1 MSKLPV
7 WIDCDTGVDDAVALI
22 LASGLKE
29 LEIVGVSTVAG
40 NVELEKTTANT
51 LRVRDLVGA
60 SWPVYRGAAQPWLRP
75 YHSATLFHGVD
86 GLGGA
91 TLPDPK
97 GCVEPEAAWDAMY
110 AAAKARPGE
119 LEMVCV
125 GPLTNLANAF
135 VKYPTLPG
143 LLKRVLI
150 MGGAAVGGNTTPAAE
165 FNIYVDPDAA
175 QAVFR
180 SGVKVWMFGLDV
192 TLPAYLTGEDVATVT
207 AQGGPVAEFVRACTT
222 HTLNVVTGFGL
233 PGVSM
238 HDSCPLVYLV
248 HPEFFEGEEAGVF
261 VETQSEL
268 TLGKTVTDLYSDH
281 QFEEKNAVVM
291 YSVNREAFVSF
302 IGETLRQY

>member
-22 LASGLKE
+22 LASGRAE
-29 LEIVGVSTVAG
+29 LDLVGVSTVAG
-40 NVELEKTTANT
+40 NVELEKTTCNT
-51 LRVRDLVGA
+51 LRLRDLLGA

-75 YHSATLFHGVD
+75 YHSATLFHGED

-91 TLPDPK
+91 DLPAPR
-97 GCVEPEAAWDAMY
+97 GGVEPETAWDAMY
-110 AAAKARPGE
+110 AAARARPGA

-135 VKYPTLPG
+135 VKYPDLPG

-192 TLPAYLTGEDVATVT
+192 TLKAYLTAEDIA
-207 AQGGPVAEFVRACTT
+207 AIGALGCPVAEFVRDCTS
-222 HTLNVVTGFGL
+222 HTLKVVTAFGL

-238 HDSCPLVYLV
+238 HDACPIAYLLR
-248 HPEFFEGEEAGVF
+248 PELFEGEEAGVF
-261 VETQSEL
+261 VETRSQI

-291 YSVNREAFVSF
+291 YHVDREAFVSL
-302 IGETLRQY
+302 ITETIRS